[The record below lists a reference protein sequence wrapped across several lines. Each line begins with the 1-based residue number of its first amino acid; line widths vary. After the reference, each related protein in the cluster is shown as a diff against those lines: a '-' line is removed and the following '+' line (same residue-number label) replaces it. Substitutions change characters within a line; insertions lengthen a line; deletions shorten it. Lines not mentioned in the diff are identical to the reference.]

1 MADYTAPL
9 GDMRFVLDN
18 LVDLP
23 GLAALPGF
31 EHATP
36 EMVHGVIEES
46 GRFFA
51 QEFAPLNRVGDTQH
65 SRRNADGSVS
75 TPDGFARAY
84 RRYVDAGWAGVPF
97 PPEYGG
103 GGFPWLITTAM
114 QEMMTAANMAFSLCP
129 LLTQGAIDMLASY
142 GSEAQREV
150 YLPKMVTGEWTGT
163 MNLTEPQAGSDVG
176 ALTTRAVPA
185 DDGTWRITGQKIFI
199 TYGEHDLAGNII
211 HLVLARVPDAPP
223 GTKGISCFIVPKF
236 LVDDDGSP
244 GERNSLECVSIE
256 QKMGINASP
265 TCVMAYDDAVGYL
278 IGEPNRGMRY
288 MFKMMNNA
296 RLSVGVSGLA
306 LGERAYQAAVG
317 YANERRQGR
326 APGAAAGAPSP
337 IVDHPDVRR
346 MLLTMRAHIEA
357 LRCLAYLNAESLDL
371 AAHHPDE
378 DVRTRRQEL
387 ADLLTPIT
395 KGWGTDLGNELT
407 SLAVQIHGGMGYI
420 EETGVAQHYRDIRI
434 AAIYEGTNGIQAM
447 DLVGR
452 KLPMRAGG
460 VIADHLAGIEATAG
474 QLTAAGGE
482 LAGIG
487 KHLTDAQA
495 GLRAATDWLLANG
508 LADPNNALAGAT
520 PYLRMCGIVTGGWL
534 LGRSALAAQ
543 HLLDAGE
550 GDAEFLRQKVVTA
563 RFYAEQ
569 CLPQAAGLIPAVTA
583 GPDDLLAA
591 AF

>member
-1 MADYTAPL
+1 MPDYSAPL
-9 GDMRFVLDN
+9 ADMRFVLEN
-18 LVDLP
+18 IVDLA
-23 GLAALPGF
+23 GLAELPGY
-31 EHATP
+31 EHAEP
-36 EMVHGVIEES
+36 DMVYGVLEES
-46 GRFFA
+46 GRLFA

-65 SRRNADGSVS
+65 SRRNDDGTVT
-75 TPDGFARAY
+75 TPEGFARAY
-84 RRYVDAGWAGVPF
+84 RRYAEAGWPGVSF
-97 PPEYGG
+97 PAEYGG
-103 GGFPWLITTAM
+103 GGFPWLVTIAM

-129 LLTQGAIDMLASY
+129 LLTQGAIDMLLQY

-150 YLPKMVTGEWTGT
+150 YLPRMVTGEWTGT

-199 TYGEHDLAGNII
+199 TYGEHDLADNIV

-236 LVDDDGSP
+236 LVDDDGSL
-244 GERNSLECVSIE
+244 GERNRVECVSIE
-256 QKMGINASP
+256 HKMGINASP
-265 TCVMAYDDAVGYL
+265 TCVMAYDGAVGHL
-278 IGEPNRGMRY
+278 IGEPNQGMRY

-306 LGERAYQAAVG
+306 LGERAYQQAVA
-317 YANERRQGR
+317 YAHERRQGR
-326 APGAAAGAPSP
+326 APGAPAGESSP

-346 MLLTMRAHIEA
+346 MLLTMRAHVEA
-357 LRCLAYLNAESLDL
+357 LRCLAYLNAECLDL
-371 AAHHPDE
+371 AARHPDE
-378 DVRTRRQEL
+378 DVRAWRQEL

-395 KGWGTDLGNELT
+395 KAWGTDLGNELT
-407 SLAVQIHGGMGYI
+407 SLALQVHGGMGYI

-452 KLPMRAGG
+452 KLPMRGGG
-460 VIADHLAGIEATAG
+460 VIGDLLAGIAD
-474 QLTAAGGE
+474 TAAE
-482 LAGIG
+482 LAKEGGDLASIG
-487 KHLTDAQA
+487 ARLADAQA
-495 GLRAATDWLLANG
+495 SLKSTTDWLLAHG
-508 LADPNNALAGAT
+508 TADANHSLAGAT

-534 LGRSALAAQ
+534 LARSAQAAQ
-543 HLLDAGE
+543 RLLDHGE
-550 GDAEFLRQKVVTA
+550 GDADLLHQKLVTA

-569 CLPQAAGLIPAVTA
+569 FLPQAAGLAPAVTA
-583 GPDDLLAA
+583 GADDLLAA